1 MPISSIKLA
10 LVAYYQLDVLIVM
23 ETPPNISYDL
33 WFKKCWAIGSRSVLI
48 VSYLY
53 NLSRPEPCGLIS
65 PFGSISFH
73 MLHFVRWPL
82 IACLFLVLAA
92 CSRHDATAPTATGQ
106 APPVAAGL
114 PVQGDWV
121 VQRIN
126 ADVDSL
132 NPITGEDTNGADIRQ
147 NLVCEGML
155 HMNNYTL
162 QLEPCLAESW
172 EISPDQLTYTFHLRH
187 GVKWHDGQP
196 FTAADV
202 KYTYDKIQDPKV
214 DSPVLRPYFSTIK
227 SCDVLDPYTV
237 RFTATERYFKTLE
250 VLGTYL
256 SVIPKHILEKGE
268 PDFNKHPYGRHPIGT
283 GPYKFVRWDTGS
295 QIVLE
300 RNDDYWDAAHL
311 RYPKRLV
318 YEVIQ
323 EPYVAAQLIKKGE
336 IDVVDGMAPIQWER
350 ELAGTR
356 SATRLQKIV
365 YDSPAFSYLGFN
377 LRLPLFSDVRVRH
390 ALDLLIPRDE
400 ILKKISL
407 GKYANKTSGYDL
419 PSAPSYNH
427 DVLPTPNDPIL
438 ALQLLNQAGW
448 KNDHGD
454 GLLYKDGRPF
464 SFTLVYPAANANTQ
478 KTAEIIQEAFR
489 QAGIDMKLSG
499 LEFSQLIERTD
510 EWKFDATMMGW
521 SLDIN
526 SDPYQLWHGSQAV
539 LKKSSNF
546 IGYINPAADKLIE
559 AGRLEYNDDNRNAIY
574 RQLHRIIHDDYPV
587 CFLFNPRTILLISN
601 RFQNVKIFAPRPCFD
616 ITTWW
621 VPKPLQKYGD

>member
-1 MPISSIKLA
+1 
-10 LVAYYQLDVLIVM
+10 
-23 ETPPNISYDL
+23 
-33 WFKKCWAIGSRSVLI
+33 
-48 VSYLY
+48 
-53 NLSRPEPCGLIS
+53 
-65 PFGSISFH
+65 
-73 MLHFVRWPL
+73 MLHSIRQPL
-82 IACLFLVLAA
+82 AACLFLVLAA
-92 CSRHDATAPTATGQ
+92 CSRHDAMSPTATGQ
-106 APPVAAGL
+106 PPPEAAGP

-121 VQRIN
+121 IERIN

-132 NPITGEDTNGADIRQ
+132 NPVTGEDTNGADIRSS
-147 NLVCEGML
+147 LICEGL
-155 HMNNYTL
+155 LQMNNYTL
-162 QLEPCLAESW
+162 KLRPCLAESW

-196 FTAADV
+196 FTAVDV

-214 DSPVLRPYFSTIK
+214 DCAPLRGYFTNIK

-237 RFTATERYFKTLE
+237 RFTASERYFKTLE
-250 VLGTYL
+250 VLGTFM
-256 SVIPKHILEKGE
+256 SIIPKHVLEKGD
-268 PDFNKHPYGRHPIGT
+268 PDFNKNAFARHPIGT

-300 RNDDYWDAAHL
+300 RNDDYWDTAHP

-318 YEVIQ
+318 YEIIQ

-336 IDVVDGMAPIQWER
+336 IDVVDGMAPIQWKY

-356 SATRLQKIV
+356 SVARLQKIV
-365 YDSPAFSYLGFN
+365 YDYPAFSYFGFN

-400 ILKKISL
+400 IISKIYL
-407 GKYANKTSGYDL
+407 GQYATKTAGYDL
-419 PSAPSYNH
+419 PSTPSYNY
-427 DVLPTPNDPIL
+427 DVLPTPNDPAL
-438 ALQLLNQAGW
+438 ALRLLNEAGW
-448 KNDHGD
+448 ENDRGD
-454 GLLYKDGRPF
+454 GLLYKNGQPF
-464 SFTLVYPAANANTQ
+464 SFTLVYPAANSNTQ
-478 KTAEIIQEAFR
+478 KTAELIQEAFR
-489 QAGIDMKLSG
+489 RAGIDMKLSS
-499 LEFSQLIERTD
+499 LQFAQLIERTD
-510 EWKFDATMMGW
+510 EWKFEATMMGW

-526 SDPYQLWHGSQAV
+526 GDPFQLWDSSQAD

-546 IGYINPAADKLIE
+546 IGYKNPAADKLIE
-559 AGRLEYNDDNRNAIY
+559 AGRLEYDDDKRDALY

-587 CFLFNPRTILLISN
+587 CFLFNPRSILLISN